1 MRLTNRRMFFLF
13 LSAGV
18 SLFLCGGCGTDSR
31 GPGGAGSADASIEEI
46 LPRMGSEGV
55 PVTSLV
61 IVQFSRGL
69 SPAEVRGLSIEL
81 LCGGHQVAVR
91 QSLLF
96 QGSTLVLDPL
106 EELAASSTYE
116 VRGRRSLGASGDPS
130 PGSAEALTRFFTS
143 EADRGGPEFLFDPA
157 DHADLFP
164 FPSNVDTV
172 PDDSSPTGLR
182 ERVPHGLVPP
192 NIPAEE
198 LDTMDG
204 FGLYPRF
211 ILPVSRFPDE
221 KTLPG
226 SPEETASPLSPLF
239 LVDLD
244 ASGDPYV
251 PVFIE
256 PDPFGPFQVPPRFLL
271 KVMPLYPLEPERR
284 YALVVTRRLAD
295 QKGAPAEAS
304 AAFRKIVAGEADEGG
319 RGRRAFETIR
329 PVLERLEAPEREM
342 PLDAGDLALVLPYT
356 TRSLGNLTDELV
368 AVRDFLARQYR
379 ASPPKV
385 EISSLTLPGTT
396 AAVGASGDVAL
407 YVKGTIEAPDFRN
420 RQGVWDSDL
429 VWNHPELAPRV
440 PLEFLLSLPKKSVQA
455 PAPVV
460 IFLHGINDSKEAVY
474 HITDALASA
483 NFAAIAIDI
492 VEHGSRATTTLMPW
506 IPFLRLDDLQCG
518 RDNMRQ
524 TQADLMT
531 LAWAIRTTLAA
542 PDLFFSPEADAFLR
556 IDPERI
562 FFIGNSL
569 GSILSP
575 AFLALEDGIKG
586 AALYVGAGN
595 FTEVVTRYEAI
606 APGTTAFKLIGSV
619 IKALR
624 GIPIADIFYGMLD
637 LAQEIL
643 DKADP
648 LTFAPYVLQ
657 KNLPGSHTPKDVLF
671 IQVIGD
677 QTLANTT
684 NEHLARALG
693 LDVVEPVKRP
703 SPGIASVLAPVRCNG
718 PRGTTAAVIQFDEI
732 TVAGQRVTADHNNIL
747 RGEEPIEAVV
757 RFFGSIAA
765 TGTPVIEDTRR

>member
-1 MRLTNRRMFFLF
+1 MRPPNRTKCFLF
-13 LSAGV
+13 LSAGL
-18 SLFLCGGCGTDSR
+18 SLLLYGGCGTDSE
-31 GPGGAGSADASIEEI
+31 GPGRAGPATASIEEI
-46 LPRMGSEGV
+46 LPHMGSEAV

-61 IVQFSRGL
+61 IVRFSRGL
-69 SPAEVRGLSIEL
+69 SPAEARAFSIEIFR
-81 LCGGHQVAVR
+81 GGHQVPSR
-91 QSLLF
+91 QTLLF

-106 EELAASSTYE
+106 EGFAASSTYE
-116 VRGRRSLGASGDPS
+116 VRGLGALRASADPS
-130 PGSAEALTRFFTS
+130 AGSVEVLTRFSTS
-143 EADRGGPEFLFDPA
+143 EADRGGPEFLFDPVGE
-157 DHADLFP
+157 ADLFP
-164 FPSNVDTV
+164 FPSNVETV

-182 ERVPHGLVPP
+182 ARIPHGLVPP
-192 NIPAEE
+192 NVPAEE

-226 SPEETASPLSPLF
+226 SPEEAASPLSPLF
-239 LVDLD
+239 LIDLD
-244 ASGDPYV
+244 AGGDRCV
-251 PVFIE
+251 PLFIE

-295 QKGAPAEAS
+295 REGAPAEAS
-304 AAFRKIVAGEADEGG
+304 RAFRKIVDGEADEGE

-329 PVLERLEAPEREM
+329 PVLEWLEAPQRAL
-342 PLDAGDLALVLPYT
+342 PLDPGDLALVLPYT
-356 TRSLGNLTDELV
+356 TRSLDNLTDELV
-368 AVRDFLARQYR
+368 AIRDYLARQYQ
-379 ASPPKV
+379 ASPPRV

-396 AAVGASGDVAL
+396 APGASGEVAL
-407 YVKGTIEAPDFRN
+407 YVKGTVEAPDFRN
-420 RQGVWDSDL
+420 RQGVWDPEL
-429 VWNHPELAPRV
+429 VWSHPELAPRV
-440 PLEFLLSLPKKSVQA
+440 PLEFLLSLPKKSVQT

-460 IFLHGINDSKEAVY
+460 IFLHGINDSKEAMY
-474 HITDALASA
+474 HITEALASS

-531 LAWAIRTTLAA
+531 LAWAIRTSLAA
-542 PDLFFSPEADAFLR
+542 PDLFYWPEADAFLGV
-556 IDPERI
+556 DPDRM

-575 AFLALEDGIKG
+575 AFLALEDGIQG

-595 FTEVVTRYEAI
+595 LTEVVTRYEAI
-606 APGTTAFKLIGSV
+606 APGTTAFEVIGSV

-637 LAQEIL
+637 FAQEIF

-657 KNLPGSHTPKDVLF
+657 KNLPGSHRAKDVLF

-703 SPGIASVLAPVRCNG
+703 FPGMSPVTAPVWCNG
-718 PRGTTAAVIQFDEI
+718 PRGTTAAMIQFDEI
-732 TVAGQRVTADHNNIL
+732 TVAGQKVTADHNNIL
-747 RGEEPIEAVV
+747 RGEEPIAAVL

-765 TGTPVIEDTRR
+765 TGTGVIEDTRR